1 MTLNP
6 VSVKPLGGTVTS
18 CAAEFGAQF
27 RNRRVL
33 VTGATGFIG
42 RHLCRAL
49 LALGAEVT
57 GLSRSA
63 ETSTVPEGV
72 RLLAV
77 DLRRFGEVEAS
88 LANIPADLIFHLGAQ
103 VTARPDREL
112 VLPMFEAN
120 AAGTIYLLM
129 AALARGC
136 ERFIL
141 IGSAEALDTTNGLG
155 PSSPYGA
162 SKLSAEIYGQMFYR
176 LYGLPVV
183 CVRPFLTY
191 GPEQEPTKLIP
202 YTILTLLR
210 GENPLLSSGNRV
222 CDAIYVDD
230 VVRGLLM
237 AAVAPVSVLGE
248 RIDLGSGKG
257 ITIKELVETIV
268 KFLGSPGSPVF
279 GAIPDRLN
287 EATTEADLER
297 TRSLLGWTPHWSLEE
312 GLRETVTW
320 CRRYAHSGGQL

>member
-1 MTLNP
+1 M
-6 VSVKPLGGTVTS
+6 KPLNGIVTS
-18 CAAEFGAQF
+18 WAVEFGAQF
-27 RNRRVL
+27 RDRHVL
-33 VTGATGFIG
+33 VSGATGFIG

-49 LALGAEVT
+49 LTLGAEVT

-63 ETSTVPEGV
+63 STSNVPHGV
-72 RLLAV
+72 KPLTA
-77 DLRRFGEVEAS
+77 DLRCLGEVEA
-88 LANIPADLIFHLGAQ
+88 AMDHVRPDLIFHLAGL

-112 VLPMFEAN
+112 VMPMFEAN
-120 AAGTIYLLM
+120 AAGTIHLLR

-136 ERFIL
+136 ERFVL
-141 IGSAEALDTTNGLG
+141 IGSAEASDSKNGSG
-155 PSSPYGA
+155 PNSPYGA
-162 SKLSAEIYGQMFYR
+162 SKLVAQIYSEMFYR

-183 CVRPFLTY
+183 CLRPFLTY

-222 CDAIYVDD
+222 CDAIYVED

-287 EATTEADLER
+287 EATTESDLER

-320 CRRYAHSGGQL
+320 YHRYAHSGGQL